1 MWLNVRRALSP
12 RRLFFAALAGLL
24 GVGLTVG
31 GAVALVS
38 LAAGGQVYS
47 ANAVPVRP
55 VAIVLGA
62 QVNPDGQPSDFLR
75 ARLQLALDL
84 YRAGKVRAI
93 LVSGDDGQPDY
104 NEVDPMR
111 GWLIDRGVPQTK
123 VNGDYAGF
131 DTYQSCVR
139 AKRIFGVTSATVV
152 TQSFHVTRAV
162 ALCRQQGID
171 AVGVGDDSMRKWPK
185 PWWTGAVRDKVACV
199 KAVLDIVGRPDPE
212 FLGKRE
218 TAVQDSLRLD

>member
-1 MWLNVRRALSP
+1 MVTP
-12 RRLFFAALAGLL
+12 RRLLVLALAGL
-24 GVGLTVG
+24 VGGGATVG
-31 GAVALVS
+31 GAVAVVS
-38 LAAGGQVYS
+38 WAAGGQVYDAAS
-47 ANAVPVRP
+47 VPNRP

-84 YRAGKVRAI
+84 FQAGKVRAI
-93 LVSGDDGQPDY
+93 LVSGDDGQPEY

-111 GWLIDRGVPQTK
+111 AWLIEHGVPQAK
-123 VNGDYAGF
+123 VNGDHAGF

-139 AKRIFGVTSATVV
+139 ARKVFGVTSATVV
-152 TQSFHVTRAV
+152 TQGFHVTRAV

-185 PWWTGAVRDKVACV
+185 PWYTGAARDKVACV
-199 KAVLDIVGRPDPE
+199 KAVLEIVGWPDPR
-212 FLGKRE
+212 FLGKHE
-218 TAVQDSLRLD
+218 TAVEDSLRLD